1 MAINFPSNPSNGQ
14 TFTVGATTYTFDGVK
29 WIVGITSGATG
40 ATGIQGNIGP
50 IGSTGA
56 TGATGVIGGPN
67 YAVSNSGASSY
78 LINNTSNPSISLLRG
93 FTYYFTVNASG
104 HPFWIKTSQ
113 TIGTG
118 DAYTT
123 GITNNGTASGQIAFT
138 VPFDAP
144 NILYYSCQFHSSMSG
159 IFNISN
165 LGPIGATGATG
176 LVGSTGSTGIAGNI
190 GSTGATGVTG
200 ATGAP
205 GATGPITSNLA
216 NLRSSVTTVSST
228 TLTTI
233 DLSSQTYVLNWQDG
247 TSYYQLPNGQEGQ
260 LLFLVPG
267 TGNNIT
273 NANIRVGNLRVGLT
287 GNGSVS
293 VLQDVDYFPF
303 FIYSTSYPTLVVAVF
318 ANGGWNFS
326 SGLYT

>member
-14 TFTVGATTYTFDGVK
+14 TFAVGATTYTFDGVK

-40 ATGIQGNIGP
+40 ATGIQGNVGPIGATGATGVQGNIGP

-56 TGATGVIGGPN
+56 TGVQGNIGP
-67 YAVSNSGASSY
+67 
-78 LINNTSNPSISLLRG
+78 
-93 FTYYFTVNASG
+93 
-104 HPFWIKTSQ
+104 
-113 TIGTG
+113 
-118 DAYTT
+118 
-123 GITNNGTASGQIAFT
+123 
-138 VPFDAP
+138 
-144 NILYYSCQFHSSMSG
+144 
-159 IFNISN
+159 
-165 LGPIGATGATG
+165 
-176 LVGSTGSTGIAGNI
+176 I

-216 NLRSSVTTVSST
+216 NLRSSITTVSST

-293 VLQDVDYFPF
+293 VLQDVDYYPF